1 MFFIVV
7 AHKLYCRCRK
17 FARPALSLR
26 THQGSAN
33 PHESNPWSTLALHLI
48 ASNYSFAS
56 SFNRALQILCNYS
69 DCLVIS
75 KSHELICASLA
86 TCLPHS
92 YRAQHEK
99 WTWNVTMG
107 VTRKDGELSKWR
119 NLCVEINF
127 HWSTEHDAIIYSYQA
142 VISPAAGA
150 SRDSLTFWLISVTQT
165 LSPMVILTI
174 LHNTAIRL
182 LLLLF

>member
-7 AHKLYCRCRK
+7 AHELHCRRRN

-26 THQGSAN
+26 THQRSAN
-33 PHESNPWSTLALHLI
+33 PYESNPWSTLALHLI

-86 TCLPHS
+86 TCLP
-92 YRAQHEK
+92 
-99 WTWNVTMG
+99 
-107 VTRKDGELSKWR
+107 TRTERSMKNELETLRWELRGE
-119 NLCVEINF
+119 
-127 HWSTEHDAIIYSYQA
+127 TESSPNGAIY
-142 VISPAAGA
+142 A
-150 SRDSLTFWLISVTQT
+150 SRLIFIEAQNTTQ
-165 LSPMVILTI
+165 LV
-174 LHNTAIRL
+174 TAIRPWL
-182 LLLLF
+182 VRQQEHHETH